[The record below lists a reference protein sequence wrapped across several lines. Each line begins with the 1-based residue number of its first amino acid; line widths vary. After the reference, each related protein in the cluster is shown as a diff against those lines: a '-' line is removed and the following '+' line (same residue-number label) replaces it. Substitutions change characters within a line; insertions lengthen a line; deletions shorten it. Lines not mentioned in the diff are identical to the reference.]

1 MKYEDTTPIWSTN
14 HHGGNKYELSL
25 KVRLYTQT
33 ILQVLKVPDKVD
45 EEGNN
50 DDDALMDE
58 DGNKRQKLIVKNKG
72 MFF

>member
-14 HHGGNKYELSL
+14 HHGGNSYELSL

-45 EEGNN
+45 EEGN

>member
-50 DDDALMDE
+50 DDALMDE
-58 DGNKRQKLIVKNKG
+58 YGNKRQKLIVKKNG